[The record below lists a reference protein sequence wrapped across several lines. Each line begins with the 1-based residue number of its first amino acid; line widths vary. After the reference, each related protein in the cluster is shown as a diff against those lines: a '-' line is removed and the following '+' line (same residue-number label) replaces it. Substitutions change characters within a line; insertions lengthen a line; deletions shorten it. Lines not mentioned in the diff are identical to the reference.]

1 MRWFLSKDAA
11 LKRLETPA
19 VYHIGK
25 DELYELDESA
35 FVFLLACS
43 SEGGALSDENDF
55 TAYCL
60 EEGILTTETVAVSR
74 PEPVQSP
81 VPSLRYLELQITDR
95 CNLRCRHCYIGSNNV
110 HTELPLDEIRRIL
123 AEFEQMQ
130 GLRLLITGGEPLLHT
145 GFAAI
150 NNLLPDHSFRKV
162 LFTNGL
168 LVTRDLLDS
177 LFVDEVQV
185 SIDGLEASHD
195 SLRGRGSFRAATEAV
210 RLCREAGIETS
221 VSTMVHQKNLS
232 DFEAMDR
239 MFREMGIRDWTVD
252 VPCSAGRLI
261 ENSDFIVTPKQGGKY
276 LKYGYGSG
284 LHGSAE
290 GYGCGLHLMSVTAQ
304 GEAAKCTFYADKA
317 VGSVSEGLRECW
329 ERIRPVRLDSLDCDC
344 DFLESCRGGCRYRAE
359 LLGGPGGRDLY
370 RCHLYDIMKT

>member
-11 LKRLETPA
+11 LKRLETPS
-19 VYHIGK
+19 VYHIVK
-25 DELYELDESA
+25 DELYELDEAA
-35 FVFLLACS
+35 FAFLLGCS
-43 SEGGALSDENDF
+43 SEAGALSDENDF

-60 EEGILTTETVAVSR
+60 EEGILTTGAVAVSR

-95 CNLRCRHCYIGSNNV
+95 CNLRCRHCYIGGSTA
-110 HTELPLDEIRRIL
+110 HAELPLEAIRRIL

-145 GFAAI
+145 GFSAI
-150 NNLLPDHSFRKV
+150 NSLLPGHSFRKV
-162 LFTNGL
+162 LFSNGL
-168 LVTRDLLDS
+168 LLTIDLLAS
-177 LFVDEVQV
+177 LCVDEIQV
-185 SIDGLEASHD
+185 SIDGLEEAHD
-195 SLRGRGSFRAATEAV
+195 SLRGRGSFRAATETI

-221 VSTMVHQKNLS
+221 VSTMVHQKNLA
-232 DFEAMDR
+232 DFEAMDS

-252 VPCSAGRLI
+252 VPCSTGRLI
-261 ENSDFIVTPKQGGKY
+261 ENSDFIVTPQQGGKY

-284 LHGSAE
+284 LHGSAG

-344 DFLESCRGGCRYRAE
+344 AFLESCRGGCRYRAE
-359 LLGGPGGRDLY
+359 LLGGPGGKDLY
-370 RCHLYDIMKT
+370 RCSLYDIMRT